1 MACDT
6 WVFPL
11 PGTSVAVQAAACL
24 LFVSQKETNVR
35 ACVSL
40 LHMTSTTVSR
50 VVPGLILGALS
61 LLSAFLLFQVQ
72 PIISKFIL
80 PWFGGSPGVWTTC
93 MLFFQ
98 IVLFAGY
105 AYAHALTHLPRK
117 WQGIIHGLLLGA
129 AIALLPIAPA
139 DAWKPV
145 GTEDPVFR
153 ILLLLAVSVGLPYFV
168 LSSTSPL
175 VQVWFT
181 RTTGGAS
188 PWRLYALSNIGSL
201 AALLS
206 YPLFFEVRWDVLE
219 QTALWSVAFGAFV
232 ILSLSGVWMDRHHTL
247 KEAAQPPAPVDEAA
261 DHPGWLRRILWVLLP
276 ALASCVLL
284 SATNHVCQDVAVI
297 PFLWVVPLSLYLLT
311 FIICFEHERWYARV
325 PVLWAVPAV
334 VLVFITCTEERIQ
347 KQSLWSRLERL
358 MHDDVEPVLEKLTG
372 ASLNFSDID
381 LSPNFIWE
389 LGWAFG
395 AMFLAC
401 MLCHGELTR
410 LKPAPRRLTEFYLL
424 MSAGGALGGLFVS
437 LGAPRLFT
445 TFAEWPSSL
454 IAVLVLACAV
464 LLRTVWSVRK
474 KAGEWTLLTLL
485 AGLAAFFTWLL
496 VRLEVVTKEVL
507 AQRLPAFQAV
517 VPAWALW
524 LIIGVI
530 ILCVAVLVFRA
541 ARRGRFR
548 VALLSLLLI
557 GLQSTVLILLMCDY
571 GFKHE
576 EKLERVRNFY
586 GMLAVEEDK
595 ELNSRQLTN
604 GTIIHGLQNM
614 DAGVREEPTTYYG
627 RHTGIGKALD
637 SLKDHADARVG
648 VVGMGA
654 GTVSCYAKNGHT
666 FRFYDIN
673 PDVVRIA
680 QKHFTYLADLK
691 ARGAKLEVV
700 TADARLALER
710 EVPQNFDVL
719 LLDAFSGDSVP
730 VHLLTREAFA
740 IYKRHMKADGIIAV
754 HITNSYLVLAPV
766 IEKIAADAGYKT
778 TRIATESDGDNHDS
792 TDYIL
797 VTNNAAFLAATP
809 PVLLGSEIEL
819 KHDLRLWTDRYHNL
833 LRILDI
839 PQNVKKDAE

>member
-1 MACDT
+1 M
-6 WVFPL
+6 
-11 PGTSVAVQAAACL
+11 S
-24 LFVSQKETNVR
+24 
-35 ACVSL
+35 
-40 LHMTSTTVSR
+40 STTVSR

-98 IVLFAGY
+98 VVLFAGY
-105 AYAHALTHLPRK
+105 AYAHALTLLPRK
-117 WQGIIHGLLLGA
+117 WQGILHGLLLGA
-129 AIALLPIAPA
+129 AIALLPIAPG
-139 DAWKPV
+139 DVWKPT
-145 GTEDPVFR
+145 GAEDPAFR

-181 RTTGGAS
+181 RATGGAN

-206 YPLFFEVRWDVLE
+206 YPLFFEVHWDVLE
-219 QTALWSVAFGAFV
+219 QTTLWSVAFGAFV
-232 ILSLSGVWMDRHHTL
+232 ILSISGVWMDRHHAI
-247 KEAAQPPAPVDEAA
+247 KEAAQPPVPVDKAA
-261 DHPGWLRRILWVLLP
+261 DHPGWLRRLLWVLLP
-276 ALASCVLL
+276 ALASSVLL

-325 PVLWAVPAV
+325 PVLWAVPALA
-334 VLVFITCTEERIQ
+334 LVFITCTEERVQ
-347 KQSLWSRLERL
+347 KQPFWGRFESM
-358 MHDDVEPVLEKLTG
+358 MHHDVEPLLEKMLG
-372 ASLNFSDID
+372 RSLNFSNID

-395 AMFLAC
+395 AMFFAC

-437 LGAPRLFT
+437 LGAPRVFT
-445 TFAEWPSSL
+445 TFAEWPVSL

-464 LLRTVWSVRK
+464 LLRAVWSVRK
-474 KAGEWTLLTLL
+474 KAGEWSLLVLL
-485 AGLAAFFTWLL
+485 AGLASLFTWLL
-496 VRLEVVTKEVL
+496 VRLEIAKEVFEE
-507 AQRLPAFQAV
+507 QLPQFHAV
-517 VPAWALW
+517 VPTWALW

-530 ILCVAVLVFRA
+530 AACIVLLVFRA
-541 ARRGRFR
+541 VRRGSFR

-557 GLQSTVLILLMCDY
+557 GLQSTVLVLLMCDY

-576 EKLERVRNFY
+576 KKLERVRNFY

-595 ELNSRQLTN
+595 AFNYHQLTN

-627 RHTGIGKALD
+627 HHTGIGKALD
-637 SLKDHADARVG
+637 SLKDRADARVG

-654 GTVSCYAKNGHT
+654 GTVSCYAKSGHT

-691 ARGAKLEVV
+691 ARGAKLEIVV
-700 TADARLALER
+700 ADARLALER
-710 EVPQNFDVL
+710 EQPQNFDVL

-740 IYKRHMKADGIIAV
+740 IYRRHMKPDGIIAV

-778 TRIATESDGDNHDS
+778 TRIATESDGDDHDS

-809 PVLLGSEIEL
+809 SVLLGSEIVL
-819 KHDLRLWTDRYHNL
+819 KHDIRLWTDRYHNL

-839 PQNVKKDAE
+839 PRNVKKDAK

>member
-1 MACDT
+1 M
-6 WVFPL
+6 
-11 PGTSVAVQAAACL
+11 S
-24 LFVSQKETNVR
+24 
-35 ACVSL
+35 
-40 LHMTSTTVSR
+40 STTVSR

-105 AYAHALTHLPRK
+105 AYAHALTLLPRR
-117 WQGIIHGLLLGA
+117 WQGVIHGVLLGA
-129 AIALLPIAPA
+129 AIALLPIAPEEV
-139 DAWKPV
+139 WKPT
-145 GTEDPVFR
+145 GSEDPAFR
-153 ILLLLAVSVGLPYFV
+153 ILLLLAASVGLPYFV

-181 RTTGGAS
+181 RASGGAN

-206 YPLFFEVRWDVLE
+206 YPLFFEVHWDVLE
-219 QTALWSVAFGAFV
+219 QTTLWSVAFGAFV
-232 ILSLSGVWMDRHHTL
+232 ILSLSGVWMDRHHAI
-247 KEAAQPPAPVDEAA
+247 KAEATPAEPIDTAA
-261 DHPGWLRRILWVLLP
+261 DHPGWLTRLRWVLLP

-284 SATNHVCQDVAVI
+284 AATNHVCQDVAVI

-325 PVLWAVPAV
+325 PLLWALPA
-334 VLVFITCTEERIQ
+334 LALLFITCTVDRLQ
-347 KQSLWSRLERL
+347 KQPYWTQIEKAA
-358 MHDDVEPVLEKLTG
+358 HTHVEPLLKNISQNAPGLAT
-372 ASLNFSDID
+372 ID
-381 LSPNFIWE
+381 LTPNFIWE
-389 LGWAFG
+389 LGWSFG

-445 TFAEWPSSL
+445 SFAEWPISL
-454 IAVLVLACAV
+454 IAVFALACIV
-464 LLRTVWSVRK
+464 LLRCVWRVRHT
-474 KAGEWTLLTLL
+474 AVG
-485 AGLAAFFTWLL
+485 WLL
-496 VRLEVVTKEVL
+496 VALFAGL
-507 AQRLPAFQAV
+507 MILQG
-517 VPAWALW
+517 WALNSLGIVTPAVIKAKVEGLSTVIQPWTVW
-524 LIIGVI
+524 LVVGIFFLCIAL
-530 ILCVAVLVFRA
+530 ILFRA
-541 ARRGRFR
+541 VRRGSFR
-548 VALLSLLLI
+548 PALISLLLLGI
-557 GLQSTVLILLMCDY
+557 QSTIMILLMSDL
-571 GFKHE
+571 GFKKD
-576 EKLERVRNFY
+576 EKIDRVRNFY
-586 GMLAVEEDK
+586 GMLSVFEDFDSGL
-595 ELNSRQLTN
+595 ESAYRQLSN
-604 GTIIHGLQNM
+604 GGIIHGMQNLAPNLRA
-614 DAGVREEPTTYYG
+614 DPTTYYG
-627 RHTGIGKALD
+627 HQTGIGKALD
-637 SLKDHADARVG
+637 SLKDVPGSRVG

-654 GTVSCYAKNGHT
+654 GTVSCYAKSGDT

-673 PDVVRIA
+673 PEVVRIA
-680 QKHFTYLADLK
+680 KKHFTYLGDLEG
-691 ARGAKLEVV
+691 RGAKLEVV
-700 TADARLALER
+700 VADARLAMER
-710 EVPQNFDVL
+710 EEPQQFDVL

-740 IYKRHMKADGIIAV
+740 IYKRHMKPDGIIAV

-778 TRIATESDGDNHDS
+778 TRIATEQEGDHDS

-797 VTNNAAFLAATP
+797 VTNNATFLAATP
-809 PVLLGSEIEL
+809 PSLLGNEIEL
-819 KHDLRLWTDRYHNL
+819 KNDVRLWTDRYHNL

-839 PQNVKKDAE
+839 PSNVKDDSE